1 MLKDLCYNKVYIY
14 LLILLYTIALS
25 AKYRENKKENRKEH
39 HFMRIELPKNNKK
52 ETYIDRTQLTL
63 KDIKGFRKKVQ
74 YIWEYY
80 HIIFFTVIMC
90 AVLIGGV
97 AISVY
102 KNIKYKTIFYCVII
116 NNHLTEETQDALT
129 QDFSAYLNLN
139 KENELLTVDNSLV
152 IDYEENSPQ
161 QENTYYSVE
170 KLTALFA
177 SRTVDCFIT
186 DGTVTEAYAKTAGF
200 HDLNQLLPQDMLN
213 ALSDR
218 LVTFTAYANEDAPG
232 VEGAYSID
240 ITGTEFAEKYGIYLD
255 KAYLSIVI
263 NSEHTDSAIAFIR
276 FVFGL

>member
-1 MLKDLCYNKVYIY
+1 
-14 LLILLYTIALS
+14 
-25 AKYRENKKENRKEH
+25 
-39 HFMRIELPKNNKK
+39 MRIELPKNNKK
-52 ETYIDRTQLTL
+52 ETYIDRTQLTM

-80 HIIFFTVIMC
+80 HILFFTVIIC
-90 AVLIGGV
+90 AALIGGV
-97 AISVY
+97 ATSVY
-102 KNIKYKTIFYCVII
+102 HNFKYKTIFYCVII
-116 NNHLTEETQDALT
+116 NNTLAQETQDTLT
-129 QDFSAYLNLN
+129 QDFSDYINRN
-139 KENELLTVDNSLV
+139 EENEILTFDHSLV
-152 IDYEENSPQ
+152 IDYAEHSPQ

-200 HDLNQLLPQDMLN
+200 LDLNQLLPQDMLD

-218 LVTFTAYANEDAPG
+218 LVTFTAYETEDAAG

-255 KAYLSIVI
+255 KSYLSVVI
-263 NSEHTDSAIAFIR
+263 NSTHTDSAIAFIR